1 MIIYTNGCSHTIN
14 LWSEYSWS
22 NIVGKSIL
30 SSIDYISTE
39 GIDDIK
45 IKNHTLYNLAD
56 SGKGNDKIY
65 HETIEFISRCKNNN
79 VKPNLIIIQWS
90 GPSRF
95 YRYTFEN
102 KISFYNPSSN
112 VGENFHFEP
121 TASSITLFYMV
132 SLQEILNNWG
142 VKYFFL
148 NYMELDKQIET
159 TDTIKQLDLNNCISF
174 DESTHPLYDGFR
186 KLMRKRGFVRDGNG
200 HLNFYGAWLI
210 AKKILDKLNINILG
224 FFESLKQMTPYP
236 LPTISAIK
244 YYDDFLITKSKTQ
257 KLWES
262 LDEGDENEKKDS
274 RKTIF

>member
-1 MIIYTNGCSHTIN
+1 
-14 LWSEYSWS
+14 
-22 NIVGKSIL
+22 
-30 SSIDYISTE
+30 
-39 GIDDIK
+39 
-45 IKNHTLYNLAD
+45 
-56 SGKGNDKIY
+56 
-65 HETIEFISRCKNNN
+65 
-79 VKPNLIIIQWS
+79 
-90 GPSRF
+90 
-95 YRYTFEN
+95 
-102 KISFYNPSSN
+102 
-112 VGENFHFEP
+112 
-121 TASSITLFYMV
+121 
-132 SLQEILNNWG
+132 
-142 VKYFFL
+142 
-148 NYMELDKQIET
+148 MELDKQIET

-200 HLNFYGAWLI
+200 HPNFYGAWLI

>member
-1 MIIYTNGCSHTIN
+1 MIIYTNGCSHTLN

-102 KISFYNPSSN
+102 KISFYNPSSD
-112 VGENFHFEP
+112 VEKNFHFEP

-200 HLNFYGAWLI
+200 HPNFYGAWLI

-244 YYDDFLITKSKTQ
+244 YYDDFLIAKSKTQ

-262 LDEGDENEKKDS
+262 LDEGGENEKKDS